1 MNTCT
6 AKNNKI
12 TIQTKKKQQQN
23 NDTDQTK
30 IYQIPHKNSKS
41 EGLQYQFICQS
52 PHAHLPAT
60 RTASLKDFNISSSVN
75 PPTPTSRPQEQPV
88 WMSWISLYLSMP
100 PPPPPTRTATVQMS
114 SISVHLSTPPPPLNT
129 HIQFKRQLNTH
140 SHNKSANVQNSH
152 LISHHICRPSHRRR
166 QAISRTECM
175 LYFTDNYNINN
186 NHNNKC
192 ICKML
197 NLSMLPV
204 WGSKHYTWNTT
215 TAHDL
220 I

>member
-1 MNTCT
+1 MNTCR
-6 AKNNKI
+6 AKQKTKHNN
-12 TIQTKKKQQQN
+12 
-23 NDTDQTK
+23 TDQTK

-41 EGLQYQFICQS
+41 EWLQYSFICQS
-52 PHAHLPAT
+52 PHTHLPAT
-60 RTASLKDFNISSSVN
+60 RVL
-75 PPTPTSRPQEQPV
+75 V
-88 WMSWISLYLSMP
+88 WMSITLSVNA
-100 PPPPPTRTATVQMS
+100 PPPPTHPPTKTAIVQMS
-114 SISVHLSTPPPPLNT
+114 SISVHLLTPPPPLNT

-140 SHNKSANVQNSH
+140 NKSANVQNLH
-152 LISHHICRPSHRRR
+152 LNSHHNCRPSDRRR

-175 LYFTDNYNINN
+175 LYFTDNYNNN

-192 ICKML
+192 ISKML
-197 NLSMLPV
+197 NLSMLRV